1 MMQAGVCLRQDTET
15 TLPELTE
22 QHRIRQKEE
31 ELSGLESVHMGEM
44 VCAAPELNTLDPVCV
59 TAHSGVKERISA
71 CLADISMWM
80 ATHHLKLNLH
90 NTELRFIPHRTS
102 PLQALSITVDGTM
115 VAASRSA
122 RNLGMVLDDQLD
134 IMEHIRATAR
144 SCRFVLYNIR
154 RIRPYLTTY
163 SIQLLV
169 QTLVISRLDYS
180 SQSFHTSPP
189 C

>member
-1 MMQAGVCLRQDTET
+1 ME
-15 TLPELTE
+15 P
-22 QHRIRQKEE
+22 
-31 ELSGLESVHMGEM
+31 
-44 VCAAPELNTLDPVCV
+44 
-59 TAHSGVKERISA
+59 VKERISA

-122 RNLGMVLDDQLD
+122 RNQGMVLDDQLD
-134 IMEHIRATAR
+134 FMKHIRSTAW
-144 SCRFVLYNIR
+144 SCRFLLYNIR

-163 SIQLLV
+163 STQLLV
-169 QTLVISRLDYS
+169 QTMVISRLDYS

-189 C
+189 F